1 MKYLIWIFIII
12 LVFIIQGSVSFYYVT
27 PNLTVVLAYYAGVK
41 LREVKGLFLGGFI
54 GIMEDSLA
62 GILLGPNLLSKGL
75 IGYFASFIYKRF
87 FRWTP
92 VLGILSVFVFTI
104 ADGLI
109 VYITR
114 SIFAKSPVDLSTALL
129 VISLQ
134 AMLNAPFGLFIKPR
148 NGRQDSDI

>member
-12 LVFIIQGSVSFYYVT
+12 LAFIIQGSVSLYYIT

-54 GIMEDSLA
+54 GLMEDSLT

-75 IGYFASFIYKRF
+75 IGYFASFMYNRF
-87 FRWTP
+87 LLWTP
-92 VLGILSVFVFTI
+92 VLGITSVFVFTL

-109 VYITR
+109 VYIMQ
-114 SIFAKSPVDLSTALL
+114 SIFAKVPVDPGTALL

-134 AMLNAPFGLFIKPR
+134 ALLNAPFGLFIKPQ

>member
-12 LVFIIQGSVSFYYVT
+12 MVFIIQGSVSLYYVT
-27 PNLTVVLAYYAGVK
+27 PNLTVALAYYAGVK
-41 LREVKGLFLGGFI
+41 LKEVKGLFLGGFI
-54 GIMEDSLA
+54 GIMEDSLT

-75 IGYFASFIYKRF
+75 IGYFASFMYSRF
-87 FRWTP
+87 FLWTP
-92 VLGILSVFVFTI
+92 VLGIMSVFLFTFV
-104 ADGLI
+104 DGLI

-134 AMLNAPFGLFIKPR
+134 AMLNAPLGLFIKPK
-148 NGRQDSDI
+148 NGRQEPDI